1 MEPISWSRAEPKT
14 LLPAA
19 LAMYAQGKTRSQ
31 VLEAIYGVDL
41 PREAV
46 LCQRDFAYED
56 EGLAVDW
63 RYNPWELMIPPSKG
77 KRAPYPINDYQSNEE
92 VLAYELA
99 PNVLLLGDLGYSAE
113 GVRLGGSM
121 FGYDLDELR
130 AGRTTVVGLLN
141 KSIISRTDR
150 FTVLGPSIAD
160 ILFETVSSY
169 LAFSEHLARR
179 DNHEDP
185 DPIREQLKRVDAL
198 QRELKAPGPAG

>member
-1 MEPISWSRAEPKT
+1 MEPITWSRAEPKT

-46 LCQRDFAYED
+46 LCHRDFAYED

-63 RYNPWELMIPPSKG
+63 RYHPWELMIPPNEG
-77 KRAPYPINDYQSNEE
+77 KRAPFPINDYQSDKDA
-92 VLAYELA
+92 LAYEIA
-99 PNVLLLGDLGYSAE
+99 PNVLPLGALSYAAD
-113 GVRLGGSM
+113 GVRLGGSL

-141 KSIISRTDR
+141 KSIIARSERCSGPRSWTSWSKPSRAISR
-150 FTVLGPSIAD
+150 S
-160 ILFETVSSY
+160 
-169 LAFSEHLARR
+169 RR
-179 DNHEDP
+179 ASP
-185 DPIREQLKRVDAL
+185 GGTITRIRIRSVNN
-198 QRELKAPGPAG
+198 